1 MNDKNGIVII
11 KKNKAMGGYNIL
23 EKYEAGIVLVGSE
36 VKSVR
41 EKRLSLKGAYCS
53 FTNNE
58 LFLIG
63 MQIDRYENNTT
74 IFVDPIRK
82 RKLLLKKIELF
93 RLRKKVEEKGLTI
106 IPLKVYFSRHL
117 LKVEI
122 ALVTGKRKHDKREDI
137 KKRDIERELS
147 RLHKHKG

>member
-1 MNDKNGIVII
+1 MNNKNEIVII
-11 KKNKAMGGYNIL
+11 KRNKAMGSFNIL
-23 EKYEAGIVLVGSE
+23 EKYESGIVLVGSE

-41 EKRLSLKGAYCS
+41 EKRVSLKGSYCS

-63 MQIDRYENNTT
+63 MRIDRYENNTT
-74 IFVDPIRK
+74 TLVDPIRK

-106 IPLKVYFSRHL
+106 IPVKIYFSRHL

-122 ALVTGKRKHDKREDI
+122 ALVTGKRQYDKREDI
-137 KKRDIERELS
+137 KKRDINRELS
-147 RLHKHKG
+147 RLQKHKG